1 MELLMKNYWM
11 LLTAILATMASCE
24 PVDFSLPEP
33 ADQRFEQSR
42 ELIAEKSSREIT
54 VQSDD
59 YSIVFMADSHA
70 GTTNNLDSVFS
81 IAMATG
87 VSAVCIAGDLTSGDY
102 KNYEVF
108 AGSLPGDDEM
118 PTFLTLG
125 NHDLWSDEGW
135 TEFYHWFG
143 PSSYFFTVRT
153 PGATDMY
160 IALDSGSGTLGSK
173 QLEWLEDIL
182 QNERSGCRRC
192 IIFTHND
199 FLRVRHAEISNPL
212 VEELTVLIDLFTR
225 YHVDML
231 IAGHD
236 HEPSEELFGITDYVI
251 TGAISDDDE
260 DPDYMLLRVENGNL
274 HNEFVNLY

>member
-1 MELLMKNYWM
+1 MELLIKNNWM
-11 LLTAILATMASCE
+11 LIIAILANMASCE

-42 ELIAEKSSREIT
+42 KLIAEKSYREIT
-54 VQSDD
+54 VQSDN
-59 YSIVFMADSHA
+59 YSILFMADSHS
-70 GTTNNLDSVFS
+70 GTTNNLDSVFR

-87 VSAVCIAGDLTSGDY
+87 VSGVCIAGDLTSGDN
-102 KNYEVF
+102 KDYEVF
-108 AGSLPGDDEM
+108 AGSLPGNDEM
-118 PTFLTLG
+118 PAFLTLG

-135 TEFYHWFG
+135 AEFYQRFG

-153 PGATDMY
+153 PGGTDMY

-251 TGAISDDDE
+251 AGAISDDDE
-260 DPDYMLLRVENGNL
+260 DPDYMLLKVESGNL
-274 HNEFVNLY
+274 MNEFVNLY

>member
-1 MELLMKNYWM
+1 MELLMKNRWM

-24 PVDFSLPEP
+24 PIDFSLPEP
-33 ADQRFEQSR
+33 ADLRFEDSR
-42 ELIAEKSSREIT
+42 TWSAKKSSDEIT

-59 YSIVFMADSHA
+59 YSVIFMADSHV
-70 GTTNNLDSVFS
+70 GTSHNLDSVFS
-81 IAMATG
+81 IAKSTNA
-87 VSAVCIAGDLTSGDY
+87 SAVCIAGDLTQGD
-102 KNYEVF
+102 KNDFPLF
-108 AGSLPGDDEM
+108 AQSIPDEKEI
-118 PTFLTLG
+118 PTFLTPG

-135 TEFYHWFG
+135 KDYFELFG
-143 PSSYFFTVRT
+143 PSSYYFTVRT
-153 PGATDMY
+153 PVAVDMF
-160 IALDSGSGTLGSK
+160 ISIDSGTGTLGSK

-212 VEELTVLIDLFTR
+212 VEELSVLIDLFTR

-236 HEPSEELFGITDYVI
+236 HIPSEELFGITDYVI
-251 TGAISDDDE
+251 VGSISDNDE
-260 DPDYMLLRVENGNL
+260 DPNYMQLRLENGNL
-274 HNEFVNLY
+274 RNEFVNL

>member
-1 MELLMKNYWM
+1 MELLMKNNWM
-11 LLTAILATMASCE
+11 LLTAMLVTMASCE

-42 ELIAEKSSREIT
+42 ELISMKSYREIT

-59 YSIVFMADSHA
+59 YSILFMADSHS
-70 GTTNNLDSVFS
+70 GTTNNLDSVFRT
-81 IAMATG
+81 ARTTG

-102 KNYEVF
+102 KDFEVF
-108 AGSLPGDDEM
+108 AGSLPGDDVM
-118 PTFLTLG
+118 PAYLTLG
-125 NHDLWSDEGW
+125 NHDLWSDGGW
-135 TEFYHWFG
+135 TEFYKRFG

-173 QLEWLEDIL
+173 QLEWLGDIL

-231 IAGHD
+231 VAGHD

-251 TGAISDDDE
+251 AGAISDDDE
-260 DPDYMLLRVENGNL
+260 DPDYMLLKVENGNL
-274 HNEFVNLY
+274 LNEFVNL

>member
-1 MELLMKNYWM
+1 MELLMKNRWM
-11 LLTAILATMASCE
+11 LLTAILVTIASCE
-24 PVDFSLPEP
+24 PIDFSFPEP

-42 ELIAEKSSREIT
+42 ELFGEKSSREIA

-59 YSIVFMADSHA
+59 YSILFMADSHA
-70 GTTNNLDSVFS
+70 GTTNNLDRVFS

-102 KNYEVF
+102 KDYEVF
-108 AGSLPGDDEM
+108 AGSLPVNDEM
-118 PTFLTLG
+118 PTFVTLG

-135 TEFYHWFG
+135 TEFYRRFG
-143 PSSYFFTVRT
+143 PSSYFFTVST
-153 PGATDMY
+153 PAATDLY
-160 IALDSGSGTLGSK
+160 ISLDTGSGTLGSK
-173 QLEWLEDIL
+173 QLKWLGDIL
-182 QNERSGCRRC
+182 QNQRPGCRRC

-199 FLRVRHAEISNPL
+199 FLCQTFEISNPM
-212 VEELTVLIDLFTR
+212 VEELSVLIDLFTR

-236 HEPSEELFGITDYVI
+236 HEPSEELFGLTDYVI

-260 DPDYMLLRVENGNL
+260 DPNYMKLRVVNGNL
-274 HNEFVNLY
+274 MNEFVNL

>member
-1 MELLMKNYWM
+1 MELLMKNRWM
-11 LLTAILATMASCE
+11 LLTAILVTIASCE
-24 PVDFSLPEP
+24 PIDFSLPEP
-33 ADQRFEQSR
+33 ADQRFEQSK
-42 ELIAEKSSREIT
+42 ELLAEKSSREIT
-54 VQSDD
+54 VQSDE
-59 YSIVFMADSHA
+59 YSIMFMADSHA

-81 IAMATG
+81 IAIATG
-87 VSAVCIAGDLTSGDY
+87 VSAVCIAGDLTSGNSRD
-102 KNYEVF
+102 YEVF
-108 AGSLPGDDEM
+108 AGSLPGDDEI
-118 PTFLTLG
+118 PTFVTPG

-135 TEFYHWFG
+135 KAYFGLFG
-143 PSSYFFTVRT
+143 PSSYYFTVRT
-153 PGATDMY
+153 PAAAD
-160 IALDSGSGTLGSK
+160 IFISINSGTGTLGSK

-236 HEPSEELFGITDYVI
+236 HEPSEELFGITEYVI
-251 TGAISDDDE
+251 AGAISDKDE
-260 DPDYMLLRVENGNL
+260 DPNYMILKVENGNL
-274 HNEFVNLY
+274 VNEFVNL

>member
-1 MELLMKNYWM
+1 MELLMKNRWM
-11 LLTAILATMASCE
+11 LLTAVFVIMASCE

-42 ELIAEKSSREIT
+42 DLIVEKSSREIT

-59 YSIVFMADSHA
+59 YSILFMADSHA

-81 IAMATG
+81 IAIRTG
-87 VSAVCIAGDLTSGDY
+87 VSAACIAGDLTSGD
-102 KNYEVF
+102 NNDYEAF
-108 AGSLPGDDEM
+108 AKSLPGDDVM
-118 PTFLTLG
+118 PAFVTPG

-135 TEFYHWFG
+135 AEFYQRFG

-153 PGATDMY
+153 PGAIDMY

-260 DPDYMLLRVENGNL
+260 DPNYMLLKVENGNL
-274 HNEFVNLY
+274 LNEFVNLY